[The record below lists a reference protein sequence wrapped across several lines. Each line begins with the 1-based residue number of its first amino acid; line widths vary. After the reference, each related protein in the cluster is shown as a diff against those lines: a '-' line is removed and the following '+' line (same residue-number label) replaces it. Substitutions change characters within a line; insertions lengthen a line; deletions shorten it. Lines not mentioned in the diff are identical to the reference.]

1 MSTIAAQLR
10 IGARHELE
18 HTTSKRRAKK
28 IAQDHLREDPKY
40 YTHLLRMEKKVKSG
54 EWNPSVSLRQ
64 QRFMCAEYGRKKAG
78 KKTRTSMNKQQLREF
93 CTKRVV
99 RKKNPHLSG
108 SLDFIGVYNKTT
120 AQKAK
125 RLLRISGIAGVKLT
139 SFKDGGK
146 SYYEIYVAKKRY
158 DINAI
163 RRFIKIMQEK
173 R

>member
-1 MSTIAAQLR
+1 MKK
-10 IGARHELE
+10 
-18 HTTSKRRAKK
+18 TTQADKCICGHGRLVHVSRCYVKGCQCPRFIILKSKVK
-28 IAQDHLREDPKY
+28 PKY
-40 YTHLLRMEKKVKSG
+40 
-54 EWNPSVSLRQ
+54 NPSASRRQ
-64 QRFMCAEYGRKKAG
+64 QRFMCADYGRKKAG